1 MTSRTVEK
9 VRKADRELT
18 ARVLTAL
25 MQHTEGRR
33 WVWLM
38 LELHR
43 IFEFSENTDPG
54 YMAFTNGRKFV
65 GHMFLSD
72 IQKFAPNDYMRMI
85 LENKADSALKP
96 ETEIKDDGRINYDDI

>member
-1 MTSRTVEK
+1 MTRAADK
-9 VRKADRELT
+9 VRRADRECT

-25 MQHTEGRR
+25 MSHHDGRR

-38 LELHR
+38 LEAHR

-85 LENKADSALKP
+85 LENKVDTGLQP
-96 ETEIKDDGRINYDDI
+96 QTDENENDGSIHYDV